1 MKILT
6 LSFDDCEIHDRRLCE
21 LLRSF
26 DLRATFYL
34 LSGLLGQ
41 EVPFRRYG
49 EDTFVRRVTAQELPY
64 TYAGMEIGCHTRFH
78 RFSDEELEAD
88 ITHSLAELSD
98 ACGYPVK
105 GFAYPGGF
113 YTPEQLL
120 RLKKSDVLYARGAS
134 PNHSFAVPED
144 WYQWQPTCHYAD
156 PALPDLMDAFLALPE
171 EQTAVF
177 HIYGHSY
184 ELTQPD
190 EGRDWGYL
198 EKIFRRLSYQ
208 PGVRYATNLEAFH
221 LLSNLS

>member
-6 LSFDDCEIHDRRLCE
+6 LSFDDCEIYDRRLCE

-88 ITHSLAELSD
+88 IARPYDDEYIAEI
-98 ACGYPVK
+98 AH
-105 GFAYPGGF
+105 
-113 YTPEQLL
+113 EQLGL
-120 RLKKSDVLYARGAS
+120 CY
-134 PNHSFAVPED
+134 PQEI
-144 WYQWQPTCHYAD
+144 
-156 PALPDLMDAFLALPE
+156 
-171 EQTAVF
+171 
-177 HIYGHSY
+177 IYISGEGH
-184 ELTQPD
+184 
-190 EGRDWGYL
+190 
-198 EKIFRRLSYQ
+198 
-208 PGVRYATNLEAFH
+208 
-221 LLSNLS
+221 